1 MSSESPAGT
10 GFRPAHTGDPHPR
23 GAAAPRGREG
33 AHRWPIL
40 TTSSKPHHRALHDS
54 GGRDRPKCFA
64 KTCFYD
70 VYAIEAYDVDH
81 SAGEDRFIIIGRSD
95 RKRVIVTAFTV
106 RGMTI
111 RIISARV
118 ARRHERFEYEKQIP

>member
-1 MSSESPAGT
+1 M
-10 GFRPAHTGDPHPR
+10 
-23 GAAAPRGREG
+23 
-33 AHRWPIL
+33 
-40 TTSSKPHHRALHDS
+40 
-54 GGRDRPKCFA
+54 
-64 KTCFYD
+64 
-70 VYAIEAYDVDH
+70 YAIEAYDVDH

-111 RIISARV
+111 RIVSARV